1 MPLPV
6 VILLC
11 VLGFILLLF
20 AVCAVRAVC
29 LKKTL
34 PDVKSAVCWTPEEE
48 AKYAS
53 DLSALV
59 KIPTVSK
66 KQEEEYPDFLVFQ
79 EKLKELFPLFFA

>member
-20 AVCAVRAVC
+20 AVCAVRAAC

-34 PDVKSAVCWTPEEE
+34 PGTHTRW
-48 AKYAS
+48 
-53 DLSALV
+53 
-59 KIPTVSK
+59 K
-66 KQEEEYPDFLVFQ
+66 KWWVWDDTHTGQAFSPAGIRKKRNGWSVRFS
-79 EKLKELFPLFFA
+79 